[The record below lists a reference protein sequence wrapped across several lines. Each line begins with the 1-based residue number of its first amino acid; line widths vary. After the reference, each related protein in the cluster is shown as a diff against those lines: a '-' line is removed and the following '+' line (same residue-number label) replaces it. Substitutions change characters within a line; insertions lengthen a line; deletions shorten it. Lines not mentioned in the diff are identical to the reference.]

1 MRKDQHFFIR
11 ILLCLA
17 LFAPARSWAVGFT
30 PTDGGLVVDF
40 QPGDQFLL
48 SVVIDGQEYFVSHYP
63 SYTGGR
69 FKYKAAHELRLI
81 PQTAGATVPSEAS
94 IWTIDAPLTRVKNK
108 VDYALGGISYT
119 MWSSSGYTLMSGTPT
134 TTSAFKFLGCLS
146 NNKTSS
152 SLCDVVFV
160 VPTVRAT
167 ENMDPNGTLDLDE
180 TYHRGDG
187 SAGHPT
193 WAFDGKMG
201 TGFAGMTYREVYM
214 FDIPRFNTPNA
225 YTNASLVT
233 VNTTL
238 DNVKCANGDFTLT
251 PGSAGYAFADNK
263 HKPTPRT
270 LFRLYVLGEKEF
282 HGCNSY
288 FFGWDTQ
295 DYLRY
300 RNADNMTSFSSWRKI
315 YTLDHFE
322 CMELVE
328 EGRPY
333 YQTTGMKVP
342 DRDSVYYYVGYNNA
356 YHNAK
361 DLGSGT
367 PKSASVF
374 TPIDSLRIRALKDQ
388 PKAYVPAKNAYGY
401 MAIDTTS
408 SEDNLGVAFEPAGYF
423 FQTNSGVNVPM
434 RQIDDSTWMS
444 EQMWYIQGEYMKLEG
459 RVVLY
464 TDSVFSSE
472 DPGAEISNDWSKWV
486 KAPDIPVAGTG
497 GSSEGL
503 YGWPR
508 VHTNRAT
515 PNGGIEF
522 VEATNDTVVIYHN
535 NGHFGADIPYQY
547 PIKGEATETI
557 QDARLLGDY
566 TFYGWAASANGEVV
580 VFPKD
585 STSKT
590 PRVGQEINLR
600 SLPEGLTLK
609 HGATGDTLH
618 LYAKATY
625 KGAINVAI
633 SFLKED
639 GKRYFLT
646 HPGGAPRY
654 ARARHYSDWTNVRQG
669 IGDADNSDPNYLTSY
684 KIIGQEGGCAECET
698 NEYVL
703 DPKHETQKGGI
714 DSLVFYEDYQPN
726 GNEYLGLYYT
736 DPNTIIANNTWAGLF
751 ISTEGWPTPAA
762 PCVDS
767 TRITSTHYLK
777 QDPEDGNKIKR
788 YVRSNSAAPH
798 VKYMTATNQFDGV
811 DGDGTDFMISG
822 VGVVDAHYV
831 ILPDTTDATLPWTE
845 SITFD
850 YHTEPSMQQV
860 WSKLIGKQLLAQ
872 MKVGNDTIYF
882 HPNPDKTVTN
892 ANELRLS
899 QDYRLTHTF
908 EYIYDK
914 RPAVAGR
921 IAEGDSVI
929 MEETE
934 NGFCCNIYS
943 GASSPIGPTDDIID
957 TLRVWLRPTSTSKIK
972 AYYGRWKDN
981 AVDSVLAD
989 GSRYRD
995 ILVKT
1000 KTYHYTDAQ
1009 TRLILKPEQ
1018 ETYNFSPL
1026 AAQSQ
1031 TLDFTLE
1038 KQTYRQLLD
1047 VAGNVVS
1054 EEILTT
1060 KDTTTVLN
1068 LASAT
1073 CTLTGGSTY
1082 FAIGT
1087 KTATGITLTTQAQNT
1102 TKADRDTLNISVT
1115 IDGKAISAR
1124 VPLMQAALSG
1134 SELVWSVVDP
1144 ATSRRFFIT
1153 AGSTGLIYRQY
1164 TQSSL
1169 TLYKLNDIKTKLI
1182 KGSYDAANSKIEYIT
1197 PWAYS
1202 FTGNK
1207 ITLNTAYGVNK
1218 SFAIL
1223 SETTPG
1229 VDASASELTFEMVR
1243 TYTNDNA
1250 NYEEQVKLR
1259 YGPEP
1264 YHWLKFEISGDPATP
1279 SLVLTTTE
1287 SEASLFSWSYLL
1299 DEFNIQNNGTYP
1311 NHPSVE
1317 FGYNSTT
1324 PVTIQTAY
1332 KAYHEYSMLLDDK
1345 KVYVCRQDEVTYA
1358 NLTAADK
1365 IWLTTYATSLI
1376 PDARDFDGT
1385 PAPNSG
1391 LSKTTDKFSSTITPS
1406 GTSPMDVTID
1416 GKYVNIVDTLQ
1427 VTVGLQGVNP
1437 PDYRFKGD
1445 WSSFNSLS
1453 DACLK
1458 IPLIRKTYHTAS
1470 YDSLICVPEG
1480 EEYNYTFPA
1489 TLPTGEG
1496 ADSTHTFY
1504 LGTFYRHGTN
1514 TFDAE
1519 GHVVKHVASA
1529 TETLTKKMHL
1539 GNPALAEIRLVDEY
1553 GKIPDWC
1560 EISAKG
1566 DSTVTMKCL
1575 KNGIRSPRSATLY
1588 FAYIVDVSKT
1598 STPDY
1603 RYANFKLTVSQPSF
1617 FQYANNQTLVHSPG
1631 ASGDPLMADGRQQVH
1646 ENKRILYYYNPGN
1659 YGKENQAV
1667 ELPVRERGFY
1677 GWWRWYREGKDENGF
1692 DCSDMD
1698 ILDSLWVTPPRNV
1711 GKFNYPFRII
1721 GDSVWVDEEDHS
1733 QGKKLVTMGRYTVFH
1748 YPSVQYAT
1756 KIDPPA
1762 KSPQVVPPINKDTVT
1777 YVVDL
1782 GAYYDNLPL
1791 SMAHINQIDT
1801 AVLDTMQ
1808 NIIEPTLSLREVFE
1822 LHPWTEMAEI
1832 MEGYKD
1838 TIASPRRNLKYM
1850 EDHEV
1855 MAPIGNRLLLR
1866 TEQRYIY
1873 DNLTKKGHSESL
1885 LGYYMRDDN
1894 WATPGWDEPDEDGV
1908 SRQDTMIW
1916 CGGWDVDCMWFTYDP
1931 STQTYTPC
1939 NHPITVDD
1947 DFLNVPA
1954 KTSLSGNSSD
1964 TVYYCLRARSVASDF
1979 ISEDMPP
1986 LEKPGDYMFNIC
1998 RYKIIYH
2005 NPRKFGPLA
2014 ETTKGGVT
2022 KALITDDEIEQ
2033 NYEILE
2039 RLNFDYVKPGKDY
2052 QVYPHPL
2059 PWGDGSYGYSYPV
2072 RPDIPDNRYHNDFAP
2087 NFPGVGEYGLINKI
2101 PYSNY
2106 WHKME
2111 QHGGAENGY
2120 MIYCDGMNS
2129 SGQVAALSLETKLC
2143 EGQKMYFSAY
2153 VGNPS
2158 NQSGKANPNFT
2169 ISVQGSTNGTSW
2181 DDITTYMTGDIKPSN
2196 QWNQIYFPIKQEGAY
2211 DHFRVR
2217 IYNMASDFDG
2227 NDFIIDDMCVFA
2239 TKPPLIAY
2247 QANTKCVDEVKNDS
2261 IIHVVLRVDYQGFID
2276 TLTYNGNDVYY
2287 TVQQTTKAGKIS
2299 FVPMIDGYLFEED
2312 RPGKAATME
2321 TPATPDTIFGHI
2333 PMPTHTYVPTDE
2345 DSIFINLS
2353 DFVTRFDTTFTN
2365 YQNKV
2370 AGVDTFFNKGYL
2382 YENLDGVIRPVLYV
2396 IHNAK
2401 MTADNTYTVRLSSAG
2416 EGLMSDKCAMTSN
2429 LKVTNRMILM
2439 LDNEEKEE
2447 PNVTNLC
2454 SNATYD
2460 LSVRVKGSLF
2470 LDSIAPLDVNGSC
2483 TNDWLLYGDTSDV
2496 SSLARYGYKYSDIK
2510 KVIKDILR
2518 CEAASDQNRFARSLT
2533 EVNHNN
2539 MLLTQKSEKV
2549 SINGTYEPAPGSEY
2563 DPYVILSHLVN
2574 NGFLTL
2580 YQSQITTSVAMTDSV
2595 QYVIFPILGTGSED
2609 IYKNNMEV
2617 CPTPMVI
2624 KLKPAPGGGV
2634 PLIVGGIKRDSTQL
2648 TLPVNV
2654 LVNERTANDEFNL
2667 YIDSIMPS
2675 VALHSV
2681 SLLSTDDPDFYEGVH
2696 RLNLEPDRVYNF
2708 GGDNSGYYIKGH
2720 DIILRPS
2727 PSNNYQ
2733 MRQGYHYTFGILM
2746 QGLTGSL
2753 EGADGCPIG
2762 TIPFT
2767 LGIVPDYLRWAPQSA
2782 EDNRWNNPDNWIGVD
2797 VNNDTIPN
2805 IGRFAPLPNTD
2816 VIISDVPAGMPYPSL
2831 PDDIASADSVKH
2843 VNFAYNICDDI
2854 RFLPGAAIGQQQNL
2868 TCDVTV
2874 VDMTM
2879 PYNKWALRAAPVTGM
2894 LSGDIYMANADLSGE
2909 TKMWS
2914 VGTFDANGRN
2924 YKTGNAT
2931 FWLSLYDKEII
2942 QKGNGDQVADSTRNA
2957 AADWSR
2963 LANGMTE
2970 YLAPAQ
2976 GWAVYARTKSGSAA
2990 DIRLP
2995 KSDDIYYYY
3004 YASGGQSDISES
3016 GLRAMRDAKAGGS
3029 GMAGKLAFRSGS
3041 GSYTLT
3047 NGVASTSFIFG
3058 NPTMGYIDI
3067 WGFIADNSLVE
3078 EIDYINTSG
3087 VWCNAVTKATAD
3099 ATIDTITTQERYLPP
3114 MHAMIVKVASA
3125 ATSKSITLNT
3135 NRIVTAHTQ
3144 VVRAGGGGSGA
3155 PSRQSPIN
3163 NHQSPITN
3171 HQSPINKGIMTV
3183 TATNPAGAVC
3193 TSRLRIGQG
3202 YHDEVLSGE
3211 DAMLTTVNLDNYSS
3225 ATPSTPF
3232 NIYAVEKGYGLSID
3246 LLDSIVNVPVSFSMS
3261 NLPFEPVTYLWF
3273 TGVNS
3278 IDGQLVF
3285 YDALTDTERPIVD
3298 GICLEIETPEYS
3310 HQTRFFIR
3318 RPGYTLDDPTNPVAT
3333 GVGSSVAQG
3342 EQAVKIIHHG
3352 NVYILRNGH
3361 VYSIFGQKVR

>member
-1 MRKDQHFFIR
+1 MKYIKH
-11 ILLCLA
+11 A
-17 LFAPARSWAVGFT
+17 LFACIILLASTRLFAVGWT
-30 PTDGGLVVDF
+30 PTDAGLVVNLE
-40 QPGDQFLL
+40 QG
-48 SVVIDGQEYFVSHYP
+48 E
-63 SYTGGR
+63 
-69 FKYKAAHELRLI
+69 FKYKAAHELRLV
-81 PQTAGATVPSEAS
+81 PQDAGATVPSEAS
-94 IWTIDAPLTRVKNK
+94 VWTIDAPLTRVKNK

-119 MWSSSGYTLMSGTPT
+119 MWSSFGYTLMSGTPS

-146 NNKTSS
+146 NNKISQY
-152 SLCDVVFV
+152 LCDVVFV

-167 ENMDPNGTLDLDE
+167 ENMDPNGTLNTSHTAE
-180 TYHRGDG
+180 GRNRGTG
-187 SAGHPT
+187 SQS
-193 WAFDGKMG
+193 WAFDGKIG
-201 TGFAGMTYREVYM
+201 TGFAGMVYREVYM
-214 FDIPRFNTPNA
+214 FDIPRFNAPNA

-238 DNVKCANGDFTLT
+238 DNVRCANGDFTLT
-251 PGSAGYAFADNK
+251 PGASGYAFADNK

-270 LFRLYVLGEKEF
+270 VFRLYVLGEKEF
-282 HGCNSY
+282 NSCPSY

-300 RNADNMTSFSSWRKI
+300 RSADNMTTFTDWRKI

-322 CMELVE
+322 CMERVFADTSFF
-328 EGRPY
+328 
-333 YQTTGMKVP
+333 QTRGMKVP
-342 DRDSVYYYVGYNNA
+342 GRDSVYYYVGYNNT
-356 YHNAK
+356 YHEEK

-374 TPIDSLRIRALKDQ
+374 TSIDSLRIRALKDQ
-388 PKAYVPAKNAYGY
+388 PKRYVPTKDAFGY

-408 SEDNLGVAFEPAGYF
+408 SEDNLGVTFEPAGYF
-423 FQTNSGVNVPM
+423 LKVSTGTNVKMIPNADRTIWTCEEMWTITDAWSKLQIKATLQTGPEF
-434 RQIDDSTWMS
+434 S
-444 EQMWYIQGEYMKLEG
+444 E
-459 RVVLY
+459 
-464 TDSVFSSE
+464 T
-472 DPGAEISNDWSKWV
+472 DPGADIAGWSEMVNGTSVLV
-486 KAPDIPVAGTG
+486 KDTETPCTGKSGWAQINVAD
-497 GSSEGL
+497 
-503 YGWPR
+503 P
-508 VHTNRAT
+508 AK
-515 PNGGIEF
+515 NGGIVF
-522 VEATNDTVVIYHN
+522 IEADSTLYIHYNN
-535 NGHFGADIPYQY
+535 NGHFGAQIPDQH
-547 PIKGEATETI
+547 PKSGESTVTVQAP
-557 QDARLLGDY
+557 RLLGDY
-566 TFYGWAASANGEVV
+566 EFICWTNVPDTTAGGDITKYKEGAVVDLSSVSEVDG
-580 VFPKD
+580 K
-585 STSKT
+585 
-590 PRVGQEINLR
+590 RVLQ
-600 SLPEGLTLK
+600 
-609 HGATGDTLH
+609 
-618 LYAKATY
+618 LYAQARY
-625 KGAINVAI
+625 KGSINVAI

-654 ARARHYSDWTNVRQG
+654 ARARYYNDWTNVRQG

-684 KIIGQEGGCAECET
+684 KIIGKEGICAECET

-703 DPKHETQKGGI
+703 DPKHETQKGAV
-714 DSLVFYEDYQPN
+714 DSLVFYQDYQPN
-726 GNEYLGLYYT
+726 GDEYLGLYYT

-751 ISTEGWPTPAA
+751 ASSLGWPTPAN
-762 PCVDS
+762 PCVEN
-767 TRITSTHYLK
+767 TRISSTHYLK
-777 QDPEDGNKIKR
+777 KDPEDGDKIKR
-788 YVRSNSAAPH
+788 YERSNSAAPH
-798 VKYMTATNQFDGV
+798 VKYMPSTNQFDGV
-811 DGDGTDFMISG
+811 SGDGTDFMISG

-831 ILPDTTDATLPWTE
+831 ILPDTTDATTPWTSE
-845 SITFD
+845 ITFD

-882 HPNPDKTVTN
+882 HPNPDKTITN

-921 IAEGDSVI
+921 IAEGDSVM

-943 GASSPIGPTDDIID
+943 GASSPIGPTQDIVD
-957 TLRVWLRPTSTSKIK
+957 TLRVWLRPASLSKVK
-972 AYYGRWKDN
+972 AYYGRWKKTGPTDGLT
-981 AVDSVLAD
+981 VKSD

-1000 KTYHYTDAQ
+1000 KTYHYTDAR
-1009 TRLILKPEQ
+1009 TRLVLKPEH
-1018 ETYNFSPL
+1018 EAYNFSPL
-1026 AAQSQ
+1026 AGQPQ
-1031 TLDFTLE
+1031 TLNFTLE

-1047 VAGNVVS
+1047 AADNLIR
-1054 EEILTT
+1054 EDIITT

-1068 LASAT
+1068 LGGAT

-1082 FAIGT
+1082 FAIVT
-1087 KTATGITLTTQAQNT
+1087 KTTTGITLTTQKQNT
-1102 TKADRDTLNISVT
+1102 EKADRDTLNVSVT
-1115 IDGKAISAR
+1115 IDGKAIPVR

-1134 SELVWSVVDP
+1134 TELVWSVVDP
-1144 ATSRRFFIT
+1144 ATTRRYFIT
-1153 AGSTGLIYRQY
+1153 AGSGGLIYRQY

-1182 KGSYDAANSKIEYIT
+1182 KGSYDAANSKEEYIT
-1197 PWAYS
+1197 PWTYTS
-1202 FTGNK
+1202 GNPL
-1207 ITLNTAYGVNK
+1207 TLKTESPVNK
-1218 SFAIL
+1218 YFAII

-1229 VDASASELTFEMVR
+1229 IGDSPSNLTYKIVR

-1250 NYEEQVKLR
+1250 NYEEQVTLE
-1259 YGPEP
+1259 YGTGK
-1264 YHWLKFEISGDPATP
+1264 WLKFEISGDPATP
-1279 SLVLTTTE
+1279 RLVLTTTE
-1287 SEASLFSWSYLL
+1287 SEAAVFSWSYLL
-1299 DEFNIQNNGTYP
+1299 DEFNIQNNGAYP
-1311 NHPSVE
+1311 DHPSVE
-1317 FGYNSTT
+1317 FGYNSTA
-1324 PVTIQTAY
+1324 PVTIQAAY
-1332 KAYHEYSMLLDDK
+1332 KAYHEYSMLLDNK
-1345 KVYVCRQDEVTYA
+1345 KVYVCRQDEVTHA

-1365 IWLTTYATSLI
+1365 IWKTTYAMSLL
-1376 PDARDFDGT
+1376 PDTRDFDGSLDPT
-1385 PAPNSG
+1385 SG
-1391 LSKTTDKFSSTITPS
+1391 LGKTTDKFTSTITPS
-1406 GTSPMDVTID
+1406 GTSPMGETVDGLHVGVTIG

-1427 VTVGLQGVNP
+1427 VTVGLQGGG

-1445 WSSFNSLS
+1445 WSSFSSLS

-1458 IPLIRKTYHTAS
+1458 IPLIRKTYHEAH
-1470 YDSLICVPEG
+1470 YDSLVCVPEG

-1489 TLPTGEG
+1489 NLPTGEG

-1514 TFDAE
+1514 TIDAE
-1519 GHVVKHVASA
+1519 GHVVKYVASA
-1529 TETLTKKMHL
+1529 SDTLTKKMHL
-1539 GNPALAEIRLVDEY
+1539 WNPALAEIRLVDEY

-1631 ASGDPLMADGRQQVH
+1631 ASGDPLMPDGRQQVH

-1677 GWWRWYREGKDENGF
+1677 GWWRWYREGKDENDF
-1692 DCSDMD
+1692 NCSDMD
-1698 ILDSLWVTPPRNV
+1698 ILDSLWGTPPRNV

-1721 GDSVWVDEEDHS
+1721 GDSVDDGKG
-1733 QGKKLVTMGRYTVFH
+1733 GKKLVTMGRYTVFH

-1756 KIDPPA
+1756 KVDPPA
-1762 KSPQVVPPINKDTVT
+1762 KSPQVVPPINKKTVT

-1782 GAYYDNLPL
+1782 GNYYDNLPL

-1808 NIIEPTLSLREVFE
+1808 DIIEPTLSLREVFE
-1822 LHPWTEMAEI
+1822 LHPWTEMAATLEN
-1832 MEGYKD
+1832 YKSS
-1838 TIASPRRNLKYM
+1838 ASDDEFPLAEEDYM

-1894 WATPGWDEPDEDGV
+1894 WNTDGWDDEDGDGV

-1916 CGGWDVDCMWFTYDP
+1916 CGGWDADCLWYTYNP
-1931 STQTYTPC
+1931 STKTYTPC

-1954 KTSLSGNSSD
+1954 KTSMSGDATD
-1964 TVYYCLRARSVASDF
+1964 TVYYCLRARSKATTVVEGKD
-1979 ISEDMPP
+1979 ETVD
-1986 LEKPGDYMFNIC
+1986 GDYWFNIC
-1998 RYKIIYH
+1998 RYKVMYH

-2014 ETTKGGVT
+2014 ESTKGGVT

-2033 NYEILE
+2033 NYEVLE

-2059 PWGDGSYGYSYPV
+2059 PWADGSYGYSYPV

-2129 SGQVAALSLETKLC
+2129 SGQVAALSLETRLC

-2169 ISVQGSTNGTSW
+2169 ISVQGSADGDSW
-2181 DDITTYMTGDIKPSN
+2181 DDITTYLTGDIKPSN
-2196 QWNQIYFPIKQEGAY
+2196 QWSQIYFPIKQEGAY
-2211 DHFRVR
+2211 DKFRVR

-2247 QANTKCVDEVKNDS
+2247 QANTKCVDDVKNDS

-2276 TLTYNGNDVYY
+2276 TLTYNRTNVYY
-2287 TVQQTTKAGKIS
+2287 TVQQTTKAGAIS
-2299 FVPMIDGYLFEED
+2299 FVPMIDGYLNQAT
-2312 RPGKAATME
+2312 RPGKDATLE
-2321 TPATPDTIFGHI
+2321 TPATPDTIFGYI
-2333 PMPTHTYVPTDE
+2333 PMPAHTYVPMDE

-2353 DFVTRFDTTFTN
+2353 DFVARFDTTFLH
-2365 YQNKV
+2365 YQQGKT
-2370 AGVDTFFNKGYL
+2370 DKFFNKGYL
-2382 YENLDGVIRPVLYV
+2382 YENLDGVVRPVLYV

-2401 MTADNTYTVRLSSAG
+2401 MTADNTYTVRLSAED

-2439 LDNEEKEE
+2439 LDNEEKED
-2447 PNVTNLC
+2447 PKVTNLC

-2518 CEAASDQNRFARSLT
+2518 SETASDQNRFARSLT
-2533 EVNHNN
+2533 EVSHNN
-2539 MLLTQKSEKV
+2539 MLLTQKSGKV
-2549 SINGTYEPAPGSEY
+2549 DINGTHEPTPGSEY

-2580 YQSQITTSVAMTDSV
+2580 YQSQITATVALNDSL

-2624 KLKPAPGGGV
+2624 KLKSSIGGGI
-2634 PLIVGGIKRDSTQL
+2634 PLIVGGIKRDSTEL
-2648 TLPVNV
+2648 KLPVNV

-2667 YIDSIMPS
+2667 YIDSIIPTA
-2675 VALHSV
+2675 ALHSV
-2681 SLLSTDDPDFYEGVH
+2681 TLLSTDDPDYYEGVH

-2753 EGADGCPIG
+2753 NGADGCPIG

-2894 LSGDIYMANADLSGE
+2894 LSGDIYMADADLSGE

-2914 VGTFDANGRN
+2914 VGTFDANGRS

-2931 FWLSLYDKEII
+2931 YWLSLYDKTII
-2942 QKGNGDQVADSTRNA
+2942 QKGNGDQVSDSTREA
-2957 AADWSR
+2957 AAGWSK

-2970 YLAPAQ
+2970 SMAPSQ
-2976 GWAVYARTKSGSAA
+2976 GWAVYARTKSGAAA

-2995 KSDDIYYYY
+2995 KNDDVYYYY
-3004 YASGGQSDISES
+3004 YTSGDQSDISET
-3016 GLRAMRDAKAGGS
+3016 GLRAERDRLAGGS
-3029 GMAGKLAFRSGS
+3029 GKAGKLAFQPTTGS
-3041 GSYTLT
+3041 QSFTLT
-3047 NGVASTSFIFG
+3047 NGVESTSFVFG

-3067 WGFIADNSLVE
+3067 WGFIADNSLE
-3078 EIDYINTSG
+3078 NEIRYIDAGGSWQT
-3087 VWCNAVTKATAD
+3087 VTKGTTD
-3099 ATIDTITTQERYLPP
+3099 LETDTITNPKRYLPP
-3114 MHAMIVKVASA
+3114 MHAMVVKVASA
-3125 ATSKSITLNT
+3125 ATSKAILLNT
-3135 NRIVTAHTQ
+3135 NRIVTAASQ
-3144 VVRAGGGGSGA
+3144 VVRSLPTPTPA
-3155 PSRQSPIN
+3155 PKRQG
-3163 NHQSPITN
+3163 QSL
-3171 HQSPINKGIMTV
+3171 QKGIMTV
-3183 TATNPAGAVC
+3183 TATNPAGAIC
-3193 TSRLRIGQG
+3193 TSRLRLGQG
-3202 YHDEVLSGE
+3202 FHNEVLSGE
-3211 DAMLTTVNLDNYSS
+3211 DAILTTVNLKNYSS

-3232 NIYAVEKGYGLSID
+3232 NIYAVNDGYGLSID
-3246 LLDSIVNVPVSFSMS
+3246 LRDSIVNVPLSFSMTES
-3261 NLPFEPVTYLWF
+3261 LISAFDPVTYLWF
-3273 TGVNS
+3273 TGVNA
-3278 IDGQLVF
+3278 IDGQLVL
-3285 YDALTDTERPIVD
+3285 YDALMDTERPIID
-3298 GICLEIETPEYS
+3298 GTRLNIETPEAS
-3310 HQTRFFIR
+3310 HQRRYYIR
-3318 RPGYTLDDPTNPVAT
+3318 QRGFNPDANSGDEGVTT
-3333 GVGSSVAQG
+3333 GIGAYSAGGQ
-3342 EQAVKIIHHG
+3342 EQATKIMYHG
-3352 NVYILRNGH
+3352 VVYILRGGH
-3361 VYSIFGQKVR
+3361 VYTMFGQKVR